1 MRDQKLTDISEKKE
15 RRFEKVDFKTIDEIT
30 EFLLGLQ
37 QARFDKKNHGVG
49 LTLQELAEYMG
60 ATNLLTKIEE
70 LQKPQSC
77 QTDVSGS
84 NFPSQYCKDCKNFP
98 CDNHEKHLKCKNC
111 VFRGNQQSNFQSKSV

>member
-1 MRDQKLTDISEKKE
+1 MSEKKE
-15 RRFEKVDFKTIDEIT
+15 RRFEKVDFKTIDETT

-70 LQKPQSC
+70 LQNK
-77 QTDVSGS
+77 
-84 NFPSQYCKDCKNFP
+84 
-98 CDNHEKHLKCKNC
+98 
-111 VFRGNQQSNFQSKSV
+111 